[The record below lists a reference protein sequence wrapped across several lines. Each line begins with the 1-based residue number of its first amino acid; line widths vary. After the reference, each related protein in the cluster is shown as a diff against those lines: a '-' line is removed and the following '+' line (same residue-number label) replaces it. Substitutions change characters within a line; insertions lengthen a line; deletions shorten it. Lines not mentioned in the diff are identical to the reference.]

1 MKRAFWLLLQTDI
14 CFITHI
20 HLKFLNLF
28 ALTSFI
34 CNEISINLST
44 SGNLFPYSNLRECT
58 HLLFKKN
65 SQHSIKIEVDNE
77 FCGFRN
83 IFCDIWTFFCL
94 PPSPMEVVIL
104 ASGQASFKRIRKSRV
119 YSHPSLRK
127 RNTFQDLIK

>member
-1 MKRAFWLLLQTDI
+1 MRK
-14 CFITHI
+14 THI
-20 HLKFLNLF
+20 HLKFSNVF

-83 IFCDIWTFFCL
+83 IF
-94 PPSPMEVVIL
+94 VIFEL
-104 ASGQASFKRIRKSRV
+104 FSAYLLLQWK
-119 YSHPSLRK
+119 
-127 RNTFQDLIK
+127 